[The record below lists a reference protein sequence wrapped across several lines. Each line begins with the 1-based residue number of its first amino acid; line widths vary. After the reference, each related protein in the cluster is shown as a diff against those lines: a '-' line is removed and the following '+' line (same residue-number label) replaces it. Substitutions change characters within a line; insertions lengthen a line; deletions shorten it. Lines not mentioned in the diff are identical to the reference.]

1 LKKKSKKLQPIKL
14 NLEIPQGYYTQEKLN
29 NYIKNSVSNLL
40 NNYSVNAYSTTQ
52 GNIKIPLKNIIS
64 NIDVD
69 IEDID

>member
-1 LKKKSKKLQPIKL
+1 MSQTIKL
-14 NLEIPQGYYTQEKLN
+14 NFEIPQGYYTQEKLN

-40 NNYSVNAYSTTQ
+40 NNYSVNAYSSTQ
-52 GNIKIPLKNIIS
+52 GNLTIPLKNIIS

>member
-1 LKKKSKKLQPIKL
+1 MSQTIKL
-14 NLEIPQGYYTQEKLN
+14 NFEIPQGYYTQEKLN

-40 NNYSVNAYSTTQ
+40 NNYSVNAYSSTQ
-52 GNIKIPLKNIIS
+52 GNIIIPLKNIIS

>member
-1 LKKKSKKLQPIKL
+1 MSQTIKL
-14 NLEIPQGYYTQEKLN
+14 NFEIPQGYYTQEKLN

-40 NNYSVNAYSTTQ
+40 NNYSVNAYSSTK
-52 GNIKIPLKNIIS
+52 GNITIPLKNTIS

>member
-1 LKKKSKKLQPIKL
+1 MIYLIHNVLST
-14 NLEIPQGYYTQEKLN
+14 QGYYTQEKLN

-40 NNYSVNAYSTTQ
+40 DNYSVNAYSSTQ
-52 GNIKIPLKNIIS
+52 GNIIIPLKNIIS